1 MRFVIA
7 VLRQVF
13 RNFRQTWVSQYMT
26 MLTVSLSV
34 FIFAFFFLV
43 YNNMLT
49 IGDKLGYDL
58 RLIVYLE
65 DEPIPELQ
73 EQLRRKILAFD
84 EVEDIRFV
92 SKAEAYQRFA
102 EQLGEDRDVLAGPVR
117 HQAAFSGASVAKDSR
132 SCSTYCWRSLL
143 SGNSR

>member
-1 MRFVIA
+1 MSFIFA

-13 RNFRQTWVSQYMT
+13 RNFRQTWVSQLMT

-34 FIFAFFFLV
+34 FIFAFFYLV
-43 YNNMLT
+43 YNNMLS

-65 DEPIPELQ
+65 EEPIPELQ

-84 EVEDIRFV
+84 EVDHSAHQGTGSSHGEVHAPLALEKADQGVDGGGGEGIASHQQGMKAQHLAKFFALDILIV
-92 SKAEAYQRFA
+92 W
-102 EQLGEDRDVLAGPVR
+102 
-117 HQAAFSGASVAKDSR
+117 H
-132 SCSTYCWRSLL
+132 
-143 SGNSR
+143 